1 MIRDHIAANLSIEKD
16 DFNYVPFAQEG
27 GIGKV
32 YQLFGEQLWQLID
45 EMNEALAA

>member
-1 MIRDHIAANLSIEKD
+1 MSPPHAGAWIEMIRDHIAANLSIEKD

-32 YQLFGEQLWQLID
+32 YQLFGE
-45 EMNEALAA
+45 

>member
-1 MIRDHIAANLSIEKD
+1 MIRDHIVANLSIEKD

-32 YQLFGEQLWQLID
+32 YQLFGEQLWPLLD